1 MNTRC
6 VEDSRC
12 AAGNSPKLWDTFA
25 EPLCPNIYFAG
36 EHTIF
41 HGHGTLHGAYASG
54 SPLHFFFRI
63 LWGQGYS
70 SRSPLHFFLCVLWG
84 QGYTSGSPL
93 HFFLCLLWERGY
105 TSGSPFLFFL
115 CILWEQGY
123 T

>member
-41 HGHGTLHGAYASG
+41 RGHGTLHGAYASG
-54 SPLHFFFRI
+54 SPLHFFFGVFCGKRATPQVVLYI
-63 LWGQGYS
+63 SLCSVGRG
-70 SRSPLHFFLCVLWG
+70 LHLG
-84 QGYTSGSPL
+84 
-93 HFFLCLLWERGY
+93 
-105 TSGSPFLFFL
+105 
-115 CILWEQGY
+115 
-123 T
+123 